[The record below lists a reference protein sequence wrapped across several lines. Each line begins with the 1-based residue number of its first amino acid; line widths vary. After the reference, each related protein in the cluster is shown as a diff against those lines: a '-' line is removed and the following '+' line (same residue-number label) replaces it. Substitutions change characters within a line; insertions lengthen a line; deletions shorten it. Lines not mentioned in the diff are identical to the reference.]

1 MIDRLFREAPGT
13 APLEEAEHFFR
24 KEYLPEATSTNDI
37 LKARAAETAD
47 ENILLRTGF
56 QSAGRGR
63 MGRVWIMPPGAQL
76 AMSFLLRPRLA
87 PDQLPALT
95 LAFGLAA
102 AVAGGEDVVDRLG
115 LAAAEALWALSGADI
130 RIKWPNDL
138 LAGGRKLAG
147 ILLEYVPSEK
157 DGVPD
162 AVVAGIG
169 VNIEKSAYPDEIK
182 DRAVSLEECAG
193 SVFDPAD
200 LADRIASRF
209 ALRYQTFLT
218 EGFAPMKDAYNALL
232 AGTGASVEVSEAD
245 GSVRKVREIGAD
257 EQGRLRVLTEEG
269 REEALFGG
277 EISLH
282 GIYGKE

>member
-1 MIDRLFREAPGT
+1 M
-13 APLEEAEHFFR
+13 
-24 KEYLPEATSTNDI
+24 
-37 LKARAAETAD
+37 
-47 ENILLRTGF
+47 
-56 QSAGRGR
+56 
-63 MGRVWIMPPGAQL
+63 
-76 AMSFLLRPRLA
+76 
-87 PDQLPALT
+87 
-95 LAFGLAA
+95 
-102 AVAGGEDVVDRLG
+102 
-115 LAAAEALWALSGADI
+115 
-130 RIKWPNDL
+130 
-138 LAGGRKLAG
+138 
-147 ILLEYVPSEK
+147 PSEK

-169 VNIEKSAYPDEIK
+169 VNIEKSAYPEEIK

-209 ALRYQTFLT
+209 ARRYQTFLT

-232 AGTGASVEVSEAD
+232 AGTGAFVEVSEAD

>member
-1 MIDRLFREAPGT
+1 LIDRTFREAPGT
-13 APLEEAEHFFR
+13 APPEEAELFFR

-37 LKARAAETAD
+37 LKARAVQTAD

-63 MGRVWIMPPGAQL
+63 MGRIWIMPPGAQL

-87 PDQLPALT
+87 PDRLPALT
-95 LAFGLAA
+95 LAFGLT
-102 AVAGGEDVVDRLG
+102 
-115 LAAAEALWALSGADI
+115 AAEALWALSGADI
-130 RIKWPNDL
+130 RIKWPSAL
-138 LAGGRKLAG
+138 LFGGRKLAG

-169 VNIEKSAYPDEIK
+169 VNIEKSAYPEEIK

-193 SVFDPAD
+193 SVFDPAE

-209 ALRYQTFLT
+209 ALRYQTFLA

-232 AGTGASVEVSEAD
+232 AGTGAQVEVSEAD

-269 REEALFGG
+269 KEEALFGG